1 MKLSQKEK
9 NAVHEHIYVE
19 SRSMVQTINLQGR
32 NRDEDIENRHVDAGW
47 EGRVGQM
54 GDED

>member
-19 SRSMVQTINLQGR
+19 SRSMVQKIYLQGR
-32 NRDEDIENRHVDAGW
+32 NRDEDIENRHSDAGW

>member
-9 NAVHEHIYVE
+9 NVVHERIYVE
-19 SRSMVQTINLQGR
+19 SRSTVQTIYSQGR
-32 NRDEDIENRHVDAGW
+32 NRDEDTENRHVDAGW